1 MKKIKTGPLLEKVC
15 RELGYKNTDIAD
27 MISRT
32 PSNVGR
38 IFKQD
43 NVNSDTIDLLTEKL
57 RVNLYRYI
65 ADQWDIL
72 AGDEKLE
79 TFNEPRGEYF
89 THRPIRQEP
98 PPGPKI
104 SILIEINRDQQND
117 ILKVLNLGNI
127 AT

>member
-15 RELGYKNTDIAD
+15 RELGYKNTDVAE

-57 RVNLYRYI
+57 GVNLYRYI

-72 AGDEKLE
+72 AGNEKLD
-79 TFNEPRGEYF
+79 TFNEPRGQYF
-89 THRPIRQEP
+89 LHKALHTEP
-98 PPGPKI
+98 ERRPKI
-104 SILIEINRDQQND
+104 SVLIEIDREQQD
-117 ILKVLNLGNI
+117 DVFRVLNLGKI
-127 AT
+127 TT

>member
-15 RELGYKNTDIAD
+15 RELGLKNTDVAE

-57 RVNLYRYI
+57 GVNLYRYI

-79 TFNEPRGEYF
+79 TFNEPRGQYF
-89 THRPIRQEP
+89 LHKAIHPEAEKKA
-98 PPGPKI
+98 KI
-104 SILIEINRDQQND
+104 SILIEINRDQQD
-117 ILKVLNLGNI
+117 DVLKVLNLGNF